1 MESPLT
7 EKYRPK
13 SLKEVTG
20 NREAIQTLVNW
31 LNTWNKSAKNKAA
44 LLHGPSGSGKTVT
57 VEAASS
63 DMGFDL
69 IEMNASDE
77 RTSSLIEKI
86 VCSAA
91 EQATLTK
98 GKRLILLDEVDGVDP
113 SRDRGAVEAICSAI
127 ERTKW
132 PIILT
137 ANNPWDSKL
146 SPIRSK
152 CLMIEFKRPSL
163 REAIPYLKSICEK
176 ENLEVDDKALR
187 FIVERNDGDMR
198 AVLNDLQTLST
209 GRRKLIYEDVTWI
222 DWRDRKDNIFKV
234 LGSIFNAKTCVWAR
248 KAVELADVDYETL
261 FEWIYENAPIQI
273 TDPADRKRAL
283 EILAKADLFFARI
296 RRSQDW
302 SLLPYAIDLMTAG
315 VAMSR
320 EKSKLTWVKMKFPER
335 IRLRSK
341 IMKEKDIQD
350 SVTRKIAS
358 ECHTSTY
365 EAKRCFVPYIKQ
377 ILNSKSND
385 AWKVASWLDLDDE
398 MINRILRTSAE

>member
-1 MESPLT
+1 LDTPFT
-7 EKYRPK
+7 VKYRPK
-13 SLKEVTG
+13 SLKEIAG

-31 LNTWNKSAKNKAA
+31 LNTWNKSTKNRAI
-44 LLHGPSGSGKTVT
+44 LLYGPSGSGKTVT

-63 DMGFDL
+63 DLDYDL

-86 VCSAA
+86 VGSAA

-146 SPIRSK
+146 TPLRSK
-152 CLMIEFKRPSL
+152 CLMVEFKRPGL

-176 ENLEVDDKALR
+176 ENLDVDDKALR

-198 AVLNDLQTLST
+198 AILNDLQTLST
-209 GRRKLIYEDVTWI
+209 GRRKLTYDDVTWI

-234 LGSIFNAKTCVWAR
+234 LGSIFNAKTCMWAR

-261 FEWIYENAPIQI
+261 FEWIYENTPLQL
-273 TDPADRKRAL
+273 TDPVDRERAL
-283 EILAKADLFFARI
+283 EALAKADLFFTRI

-315 VAMSR
+315 VAMSK
-320 EKSKLTWVKMKFPER
+320 EKSKPTWVKMKFPER
-335 IRLRSK
+335 IRLRGK
-341 IMKEKDIQD
+341 IMREKAIQD
-350 SVTRKIAS
+350 AVARKIAS
-358 ECHTSTY
+358 KCHTSTY
-365 EAKRCFVPYIKQ
+365 EAKSCFIPYVKQ

-385 AWKVASWLDLDDE
+385 AWKVASWLGLDE
-398 MINRILRTSAE
+398 EIIKHFLRTSE

>member
-1 MESPLT
+1 MDTPFT
-7 EKYRPK
+7 VKYRPK
-13 SLKEVTG
+13 SLKEIAG

-31 LNTWNKSAKNKAA
+31 LNTWNKSTKNRAI
-44 LLHGPSGSGKTVT
+44 LLYGPSGSGKTVT

-63 DMGFDL
+63 DLDYDL

-86 VCSAA
+86 VGSAA

-146 SPIRSK
+146 TPLRSK
-152 CLMIEFKRPSL
+152 CLMVEFKRPGL

-176 ENLEVDDKALR
+176 ENLDVDDKALR

-198 AVLNDLQTLST
+198 AILNDLQTLST
-209 GRRKLIYEDVTWI
+209 GRRKLTYDDVTWI

-234 LGSIFNAKTCVWAR
+234 LGSIFNAKTCMWAR

-261 FEWIYENAPIQI
+261 FEWIYENTPLQL
-273 TDPADRKRAL
+273 TDPVDRERAL
-283 EILAKADLFFARI
+283 EALAKADLFFTRI

-315 VAMSR
+315 VAMSK
-320 EKSKLTWVKMKFPER
+320 EKSKPTWVKMKFPER
-335 IRLRSK
+335 IRLRGK
-341 IMKEKDIQD
+341 IMREKAIQD
-350 SVTRKIAS
+350 AVARKIAS
-358 ECHTSTY
+358 KCHTSTY
-365 EAKRCFVPYIKQ
+365 EAKSCFIPYVKQ

-385 AWKVASWLDLDDE
+385 AWKVASWLGLDE
-398 MINRILRTSAE
+398 EIIKHFLRTSE

>member
-209 GRRKLIYEDVTWI
+209 GRRKLIY
-222 DWRDRKDNIFKV
+222 
-234 LGSIFNAKTCVWAR
+234 
-248 KAVELADVDYETL
+248 
-261 FEWIYENAPIQI
+261 
-273 TDPADRKRAL
+273 
-283 EILAKADLFFARI
+283 
-296 RRSQDW
+296 
-302 SLLPYAIDLMTAG
+302 
-315 VAMSR
+315 
-320 EKSKLTWVKMKFPER
+320 
-335 IRLRSK
+335 
-341 IMKEKDIQD
+341 
-350 SVTRKIAS
+350 
-358 ECHTSTY
+358 
-365 EAKRCFVPYIKQ
+365 
-377 ILNSKSND
+377 
-385 AWKVASWLDLDDE
+385 
-398 MINRILRTSAE
+398 